1 MEFHIWVGAY
11 DDVNII
17 KNIGKYLK
25 TKFARAML
33 YTLKNSQQNSIPTW
47 ANVPLQDFTNKN
59 KEIDWS
65 KSVSEIDKI
74 LYKKY
79 KFTDKEIKYIEDNVK
94 KMN

>member
-1 MEFHIWVGAY
+1 
-11 DDVNII
+11 
-17 KNIGKYLK
+17 
-25 TKFARAML
+25 ML